1 MGPTVDP
8 TMGHQG
14 LCLVHQLVY
23 WDPLPELF
31 QHSVVAPAVEADH
44 MRMMH
49 LPGAS
54 QNHWAVESVVPE
66 EAVAPVSAL
75 ALAEAAAHPPV
86 AVHSHIRSPLAIRH
100 GRNKAAAMRMGC
112 STYSSSPVAS
122 ASCIASL
129 PGSWEA
135 AACLHL
141 LIHSLVDSGFHL
153 EQR

>member
-1 MGPTVDP
+1 
-8 TMGHQG
+8 MGHQC

-44 MRMMH
+44 MRMKH

-66 EAVAPVSAL
+66 GAVAPASAL

-100 GRNKAAAMRMGC
+100 GRKAAAMRMGC
-112 STYSSSPVAS
+112 STSCSSSPVAS

-129 PGSWEA
+129 PGN
-135 AACLHL
+135 
-141 LIHSLVDSGFHL
+141 
-153 EQR
+153 